1 MRVAIVHDW
10 LTGMRGG
17 ELVLEALLELFPE
30 AELFTLLHERG
41 SVSEVIESRPIHTS
55 AIDRMPGSHRGYRF
69 FLPLFPWAIERMDL
83 SGFHLVIS
91 SSHCAAKGARAPS
104 GVPHICYCHT
114 PMRYLWDQYDAYFA
128 AGRAALPVR
137 VAMAAVAQPLRRW
150 DARSAAYVDHFVA
163 NSTHVKDRVGRYYG
177 RDAVV
182 VHPPVNTER
191 FAPRPGPRD
200 GFYLTLGALVPYKRL
215 DVAVAAFNEMGK
227 PLVVVG
233 GGIDQDRLSALAGPT
248 VQVRG
253 PVADEEVVDL
263 LARCRALVLPGVE
276 DFGIGV
282 VEALASGAPVVA
294 LGEGGVLD
302 SVTNATNGSGPA
314 EGTGVFFSTPC
325 VGDLVA
331 AVRRFEQLEF
341 DSDDVAAS
349 ARGFGKARF
358 IAEMRAEV
366 DRVLGAWPRRVD
378 GTPRAPVLGAAM
390 SRGGTL

>member
-17 ELVLEALLELFPE
+17 ELVLEALVELFPQS
-30 AELFTLLHERG
+30 ELFTLLHDRG
-41 SVSEVIESRPIHTS
+41 SASDLIESRPIHTS
-55 AIDRMPGSHRGYRF
+55 TIDRMPSSHKAYRF
-69 FLPLFPWAIERMDL
+69 FLPLFPWAIERLDL
-83 SGFHLVIS
+83 SGFDLVLS

-114 PMRYLWDQYDAYFA
+114 PMRYAWDQYDAYFSE
-128 AGRAALPVR
+128 GRSSLPVR
-137 VAMAAVAQPLRRW
+137 LAMAAIVRPLRRW
-150 DARSAAYVDHFVA
+150 DARSAGYVDHFLA
-163 NSTHVKDRVGRYYG
+163 NSTHIKRRIGRYYG

-182 VHPPVNTER
+182 VHPPVDLDR
-191 FAPRPGPRD
+191 FAPAPGPRED
-200 GFYLTLGALVPYKRL
+200 FYVTLGALVPYKRL
-215 DVAVAAFNEMGK
+215 DLAVEAFNEMGK
-227 PLVVVG
+227 SLLVVG
-233 GGIDQDRLSALAGPT
+233 GGVDRERLRALAGPT
-248 VQVRG
+248 VQLRG

-263 LARCRALVLPGVE
+263 LGRCRALVLPGVE

-341 DSDDVAAS
+341 DPDDVVAS
-349 ARGFGKARF
+349 AQSFGKARF
-358 IAEMRAEV
+358 IDEMRAEV

-378 GTPRAPVLGAAM
+378 GTTSAAAQRYDAEL
-390 SRGGTL
+390 STT

>member
-1 MRVAIVHDW
+1 MHDW

-17 ELVLEALLELFPE
+17 ELVLEALLELFPQ

-137 VAMAAVAQPLRRW
+137 VAMAAVAQPL
-150 DARSAAYVDHFVA
+150 
-163 NSTHVKDRVGRYYG
+163 
-177 RDAVV
+177 
-182 VHPPVNTER
+182 HPPVNTER